1 MLANEDKPMKQQM
14 EPIDLGA
21 ATPLNYR
28 KARNIAKRIYE
39 EATPAEKEVISEIIS
54 DCEFVE
60 EWLVTGRKPGNKRGV
75 ERLAAYQRE
84 RPVDPLRM
92 QAYVQRNHAGSP
104 ANLSD
109 WQLFQIEDA
118 LSTLSPRERECYTMA
133 HGQCFS
139 RSQIAEFLGITK
151 DSVTEY
157 VERAAKKVAQAVQE
171 SLFLSPDCHL

>member
-1 MLANEDKPMKQQM
+1 MGLRIKNMQD
-14 EPIDLGA
+14 INIVDLGA
-21 ATPLNYR
+21 ATSLNYH
-28 KARNIAKRIYE
+28 KSLNIARRLYAK
-39 EATPAEKEVISEIIS
+39 ADADDKKVISGMIS
-54 DCEFVE
+54 DCEYVE
-60 EWLVTGRKPGNKRGV
+60 EWLNTGRRPGNKRGA
-75 ERLAAYQRE
+75 ERMAAYQRE

-104 ANLSD
+104 ANLSE

-139 RSQIAEFLGITK
+139 RSQIAEFLDITR

-157 VERAAKKVAQAVQE
+157 VERAQKKVAQAVSE
-171 SLFLSPDCHL
+171 SLFLSPNCHL

>member
-1 MLANEDKPMKQQM
+1 MQDIN
-14 EPIDLGA
+14 IVDLGA
-21 ATPLNYR
+21 ATSLNYH
-28 KARNIAKRIYE
+28 KSLNIARRLYAK
-39 EATPAEKEVISEIIS
+39 ADADDKKVISGMIS
-54 DCEFVE
+54 DCEYVE
-60 EWLVTGRKPGNKRGV
+60 EWLNTGRRPGNKRGA
-75 ERLAAYQRE
+75 ERMAAYQRE

-104 ANLSD
+104 ANLSE

-139 RSQIAEFLGITK
+139 RSQIAEFLDITR

-157 VERAAKKVAQAVQE
+157 VERAQKKVAQAVSE
-171 SLFLSPDCHL
+171 SLFLSPNCHL

>member
-28 KARNIAKRIYE
+28 KSLNLAQRAYRKANTGDK
-39 EATPAEKEVISEIIS
+39 KVISGMIS

-60 EWLVTGRKPGNKRGV
+60 EWLVTGRRPGNKRGV

-104 ANLSD
+104 ANLSE

-139 RSQIAEFLGITK
+139 RSQIAEYLGITK

>member
-1 MLANEDKPMKQQM
+1 MGLRIKNMHDTNVV
-14 EPIDLGA
+14 DLGA
-21 ATPLNYR
+21 ATSLNYH
-28 KARNIAKRIYE
+28 KSLNIARRLYAK
-39 EATPAEKEVISEIIS
+39 ADADDKKVISGMIS
-54 DCEFVE
+54 DCEYVE
-60 EWLVTGRKPGNKRGV
+60 EWLNTGRRPGNKRGA
-75 ERLAAYQRE
+75 ERMAAYQRE

-104 ANLSD
+104 ANLSE

-139 RSQIAEFLGITK
+139 RSQIANFLGITK

-157 VERAAKKVAQAVQE
+157 VERAQKKVAQAVSE
-171 SLFLSPDCHL
+171 SLFLSPNCHL

>member
-1 MLANEDKPMKQQM
+1 MIPDEDTEQTPVVT
-14 EPIDLGA
+14 DLGG
-21 ATPLNYR
+21 ATALSYR
-28 KARNIAKRIYE
+28 KARNIAARLYKK
-39 EATPAEKEVISEIIS
+39 ADADDKKVISGMIS

-60 EWLVTGRKPGNKRGV
+60 EWLVTGRRPGNKRGV
-75 ERLAAYQRE
+75 ERRAAYQRE
-84 RPVDPLRM
+84 RLVDPLRM
-92 QAYVQRNHAGSP
+92 QAYVQQNSAGSP

-139 RSQIAEFLGITK
+139 RSQIAKYLGITK

-157 VERAAKKVAQAVQE
+157 VERAQIKIGRAINE
-171 SLFLSPDCHL
+171 SLFLNEN